1 MPGYTL
7 KRQSAQTW
15 LTAMMVAVT
24 MAATSLAVPTVAQAQ
39 VVVIANGSPI
49 TELDIRQRSK
59 LMAASTHKTPTR
71 KEVIN
76 ELIDDRLKI
85 AKGRVYGLIVDQA
98 QVDAAFENMAKRQHT
113 TPAQFAQVLNRAGIS
128 PNAVK
133 ARLKAELTWSQL
145 IRGKFGSALQVNEGD
160 LTQALRAQ
168 NAEANVVGYVYT
180 LYPVTIVVPQGSSPA
195 VMAAKRREAENLRSR
210 FVACKSGLALAR
222 ALRDVAVREPINKSS
237 GDLPQALRDL
247 LAKLE
252 VGRLSTPDVT
262 AQGLQMFA
270 LCRKTQSKAD
280 SPLKQELRSKIYA
293 SRYEAEAKKFL
304 EEIRKTAMIE
314 YK

>member
-7 KRQSAQTW
+7 KRRSAQKW
-15 LTAMMVAVT
+15 LAAAIAAAS
-24 MAATSLAVPTVAQAQ
+24 MAAAGLAAPTAARAQ

-49 TELDIRQRSK
+49 TELDISQRSK
-59 LMAASTHKTPTR
+59 LIAVSSRKTPTR

-85 AKGRVYGLIVDQA
+85 AKGRVYGMDLGPA
-98 QVDAAFENMAKRQHT
+98 EVDAAFDNMAKRQNAT
-113 TPAQFAQVLNRAGIS
+113 ADQFAKVLERAGIS
-128 PNAVK
+128 ANAVK

-145 IRGKFGSALQVNEGD
+145 VRGKFGTSLQVNEGD
-160 LTQALRAQ
+160 LNQALRAQ
-168 NAEANVVGYVYT
+168 NAAENTVGYIYT
-180 LYPVTIVVPQGSSPA
+180 LYPVTIVVPRGSSEA
-195 VMAAKRREAENLRSR
+195 VIAAKRREAENLRSR

-222 ALRDVAVREPINKSS
+222 ALRDVAVREPITKSS
-237 GDLPQALRDL
+237 ADLPEALREL

-252 VGRLSTPDVT
+252 IGRLSTPDVT

-270 LCRKTQSKAD
+270 LCGKKESTAD
-280 SPLKQELRSKIYA
+280 SPVKRELRNKIYT

-304 EEIRKTAMIE
+304 EEIRKSAMIE

>member
-1 MPGYTL
+1 
-7 KRQSAQTW
+7 
-15 LTAMMVAVT
+15 
-24 MAATSLAVPTVAQAQ
+24 MAAAGLAAPTAARAQ

-49 TELDIRQRSK
+49 TELDISQRSK
-59 LMAASTHKTPTR
+59 LMAVSSRKTPTR

-85 AKGRVYGLIVDQA
+85 AKGRVYGMDLGPA
-98 QVDAAFENMAKRQHT
+98 EVDAAFDNMAKRQNAT
-113 TPAQFAQVLNRAGIS
+113 ADQFAKVLERAGIS
-128 PNAVK
+128 ANAVK

-145 IRGKFGSALQVNEGD
+145 VRGKFGTSLQVNEGD
-160 LTQALRAQ
+160 LNQALRAQ
-168 NAEANVVGYVYT
+168 NAAENTVGYIYT
-180 LYPVTIVVPQGSSPA
+180 LYPVTIVVPRGSSEA
-195 VMAAKRREAENLRSR
+195 VIAAKRREAENLRSR

-222 ALRDVAVREPINKSS
+222 ALRDVAVREPITKSS
-237 GDLPQALRDL
+237 ADLPEALREL

-252 VGRLSTPDVT
+252 IGRLSTPDVT

-270 LCRKTQSKAD
+270 LCGKKESTAD
-280 SPLKQELRSKIYA
+280 SPVKRELRNKIYT

-304 EEIRKTAMIE
+304 EEIRKSAMIE

>member
-1 MPGYTL
+1 MPGNSL
-7 KRQSAQTW
+7 KRQSAQKW
-15 LTAMMVAVT
+15 LTAVLFAAS
-24 MAATSLAVPTVAQAQ
+24 MAAACLAAPVAARAQ

-49 TELDIRQRSK
+49 TELDIHQRSK
-59 LMAASTHKTPTR
+59 LMAASSKKPPSR

-85 AKGRVYGLIVDQA
+85 AKGKVYGMDLDQA
-98 QVDAAFENMAKRQHT
+98 QIDAAFESMAKRQNAT
-113 TPAQFAQVLNRAGIS
+113 ADQFAKVLERAGIS
-128 PNAVK
+128 ASAVK
-133 ARLKAELTWSQL
+133 ARIKAELTWSQL
-145 IRGKFGSALQVNEGD
+145 VRGKFGSSLQVNDGD
-160 LTQALRAQ
+160 LNQALRAQ
-168 NAEANVVGYVYT
+168 NAAENTVGYIYT
-180 LYPVTIVVPQGSSPA
+180 LYPVTIVVPRGSSDA
-195 VMAAKRREAENLRSR
+195 VIAAKRREAESLRSR

-222 ALRDVAVREPINKSS
+222 ALRDVAVREPITKSS
-237 GDLPQALRDL
+237 ADLPEATRDL

-270 LCRKTQSKAD
+270 LCGKKQSTAE
-280 SPLKQELRSKIYA
+280 SPVKRELRDKIYT

>member
-7 KRQSAQTW
+7 KRRSAQKW
-15 LTAMMVAVT
+15 LAAAIAAAS
-24 MAATSLAVPTVAQAQ
+24 MAAAGLAAPTAARAQ

-49 TELDIRQRSK
+49 TELDISQRSK
-59 LMAASTHKTPTR
+59 LMAVSSRKTPTR

-85 AKGRVYGLIVDQA
+85 AKGRVYGMDLGPA
-98 QVDAAFENMAKRQHT
+98 EVDAAFDNMAKRQNAT
-113 TPAQFAQVLNRAGIS
+113 ADQFAKVLERAGIS
-128 PNAVK
+128 ANAVK

-145 IRGKFGSALQVNEGD
+145 VRGKFGTSLQVNEGD
-160 LTQALRAQ
+160 LNQALRAQ
-168 NAEANVVGYVYT
+168 NAAENTVGYIYT
-180 LYPVTIVVPQGSSPA
+180 LYPVTIVVPRGSSEA
-195 VMAAKRREAENLRSR
+195 VIAAKRREAENLRSR

-222 ALRDVAVREPINKSS
+222 ALRDVAVREPITKSS
-237 GDLPQALRDL
+237 ADLPEALREL

-252 VGRLSTPDVT
+252 IGRLSTPDVT

-270 LCRKTQSKAD
+270 LCGKKESTAD
-280 SPLKQELRSKIYA
+280 SPVKRELRNKIYT

-304 EEIRKTAMIE
+304 EEIRKSAMIE

>member
-24 MAATSLAVPTVAQAQ
+24 VAAAGLAAPTTARAQ

-49 TELDIRQRSK
+49 TELDIHQRSK
-59 LMAASTHKTPTR
+59 LMAASNHKTPSR

-85 AKGRVYGLIVDQA
+85 AKGRVYGLDLDQA
-98 QVDAAFENMAKRQHT
+98 QVDAAFENMARRQHMT
-113 TPAQFAQVLNRAGIS
+113 SAQFAQVLNRAGIS
-128 PNAVK
+128 ANAVK

-160 LTQALRAQ
+160 LNQALRAQ
-168 NAEANVVGYVYT
+168 NAAENVVGYVYT
-180 LYPVTIVVPQGSSPA
+180 LYPVTVVVPKGSSPA
-195 VMAAKRREAENLRSR
+195 VVAEKRREAENLRSR
-210 FVACKSGLALAR
+210 FVTCKSGLALAR

-237 GDLPQALRDL
+237 ADLPEATRNI

-262 AQGLQMFA
+262 DQGLQMFA
-270 LCRKTQSKAD
+270 LCAKKQSTAD
-280 SPLKQELRSKIYA
+280 SPLKQELRNKIYA
-293 SRYEAEAKKFL
+293 SRYKTEAEKFL

>member
-7 KRQSAQTW
+7 KRRSAQKW
-15 LTAMMVAVT
+15 LAAAIAAAS
-24 MAATSLAVPTVAQAQ
+24 MAAAGLAAPTAARAQ

-49 TELDIRQRSK
+49 TELDISQRSK
-59 LMAASTHKTPTR
+59 LMAVSSRTTPTR

-85 AKGRVYGLIVDQA
+85 AKGRVYGMDLGPA
-98 QVDAAFENMAKRQHT
+98 EVDAAFDNMAKRQNAT
-113 TPAQFAQVLNRAGIS
+113 ADQFAKVLERAGIS
-128 PNAVK
+128 ANAVK

-145 IRGKFGSALQVNEGD
+145 VRGKFGTSLQVNEGD
-160 LTQALRAQ
+160 LNQALRAQ
-168 NAEANVVGYVYT
+168 NAAENTVGYIYT
-180 LYPVTIVVPQGSSPA
+180 LYPVTIVVPRGSSEA
-195 VMAAKRREAENLRSR
+195 VIAAKRREAENLRSR

-222 ALRDVAVREPINKSS
+222 ALRDVAVREPITKSS
-237 GDLPQALRDL
+237 ADLPEALREL

-252 VGRLSTPDVT
+252 IGRLSTPDVT

-270 LCRKTQSKAD
+270 LCGKKESTAD
-280 SPLKQELRSKIYA
+280 SPVKRELRNKIYT

-304 EEIRKTAMIE
+304 EEIRKSAMIE